1 MTMLIL
7 CATMASLLAHAS
19 HRNDANERLR
29 PVPFSQVRVT
39 DDFWSKRIETNRT
52 VTIPYCF
59 DKCEETGRISNFA
72 KAGGLVEGEFQGI
85 YYDDSDVYKVIEGAA
100 YSLAAHPDPE
110 LDGYLDE
117 LIAKIAAAQ
126 EDDGYLNT
134 FHTLVEPQN
143 KWSNIKD
150 KHELYCAGHLF
161 EAAVAHFQATGKR
174 SLLEVAI
181 RLADHIDRMFGPGP
195 EQNHHPSGHEEIEI
209 GLVKLFSVTGE
220 QRYLELAKYLLDQRG
235 NAAGHELYGAYAQDH
250 LPATEQ
256 REPVGHAVRAMY
268 LYAGMAD
275 VAALTGNDEY
285 LDALNAIWTNMV
297 ETKLYLT
304 GGIGARGAGEAFGDD
319 YELPNES
326 AYNETC
332 AAIGNAMWN
341 HRMNLLH
348 GQAKYADVLELALY
362 NGFLSGVSMAGDRF
376 FYPNPLASGGTYH
389 RSPWFSTS
397 CCPVNV
403 ARFVPSI
410 PGYIYAQSDDAI
422 HVNLFVESEAEIEV
436 GRQKVKIKQTT
447 NYPWEGEIRIEF
459 ETTGPATFD
468 LYLRMPQWVERSLIP
483 GSLYERPTYA
493 LYTPFVLEVAGPEQ
507 REIVDGYWRVSG
519 EWQSGDVVA
528 ISLATPINVVRANG
542 KVAANRGRVALMRG
556 PIVYCVEAADTDGY
570 VRHLWINPEQE
581 FTTEHRD
588 DLLGGVTV
596 IKGIARGRYATD
608 DGGIEEREVPFTA
621 IPYYA
626 WDHRAPGEMAVWLPT
641 SPELAAVMPAPTLA
655 SRGTPTAS
663 FCYQNDS
670 VLAVN
675 DQLEPKSS
683 SDESIPRL
691 TFWPHRG
698 TTEWVQLE
706 LPEETEISSVEIY
719 WFDDTGRGQ
728 CRVPKAWRLLYRDG
742 DAWKPVVPTGS
753 GRFSTEPHQ
762 FNRVTIQPV
771 RADAL
776 RLEIDLQPEFSA
788 GVLEWKIH

>member
-1 MTMLIL
+1 MLFL
-7 CATMASLLAHAS
+7 QAVMLTLHFQEQPRD
-19 HRNDANERLR
+19 HLR
-29 PVPFSQVRVT
+29 AVPFTQVKVS
-39 DDFWSKRIETNRT
+39 DDFWSRRIETNRA

-59 DKCEETGRISNFA
+59 AKCEETGRIANFE
-72 KAGGLVEGEFQGI
+72 KAGGLVDGEFQGI

-110 LDGYLDE
+110 LDRYLDE

-126 EDDGYLNT
+126 ENDGYLNT
-134 FHTLVEPQN
+134 YHTLVAPGE

-161 EAAVAHFQATGKR
+161 EAAVAHFQATRKR
-174 SLLEVAI
+174 SLLDVAI
-181 RLADHIDRMFGPGP
+181 KLADHIDRTFGPAP

-209 GLVKLFSVTGE
+209 GLVKLYGVTGE
-220 QRYLELAKYLLDQRG
+220 RRYLDLAKYLLDQRG
-235 NAAGHELYGAYAQDH
+235 NTEGHQLYGKYAQDH
-250 LPATEQ
+250 LPVTEQ

-275 VAALTGNDEY
+275 VAALSGNDDY
-285 LDALNAIWTNMV
+285 LDALDAIWENMV

-332 AAIGNAMWN
+332 AAIGNALWN

-348 GQAKYADVLELALY
+348 GDAKYADVLELVLY

-410 PGYIYAQSDDAI
+410 PGYIYAQSEDAI
-422 HVNLFVESEAEIEV
+422 YINLFVQSEAEIEL
-436 GRQKVKIKQTT
+436 GGQKVKIRQTT
-447 NYPWEGEIRIEF
+447 DYPWDDTLEIMITPEQPSR
-459 ETTGPATFD
+459 FD
-468 LYLRMPQWVERSLIP
+468 LHIRLPEWSGPEVIESDLYQQELRETKW
-483 GSLYERPTYA
+483 Y
-493 LYTPFVLEVAGPEQ
+493 LEVKINGESLDRAQLDPM
-507 REIVDGYWRVSG
+507 DGYMSISREWSAGDRIAVNLPFSVRVITA
-519 EWQSGDVVA
+519 DD
-528 ISLATPINVVRANG
+528 R
-542 KVAANRGRVALMRG
+542 VAANRGRVALMRG

-570 VRHLWINPEQE
+570 VRHLSIDPDQE
-581 FTTEHRD
+581 FTAEHRD

-596 IKGIARGRYATD
+596 IKGIAQGRYATEA
-608 DGGIEEREVPFTA
+608 GGVEEREVPFTA

-641 SPELAAVMPAPTLA
+641 SPDLAAVIPAPTIA
-655 SRGTPTAS
+655 SRGTPSAS

-675 DQLEPKSS
+675 DQLEPSSS
-683 SDESIPRL
+683 SDHSIPRL
-691 TFWPHRG
+691 TFWPHLG
-698 TTEWVQLE
+698 TTEWVQLD
-706 LPEETEISSVEIY
+706 LPEIATVSSVEVY

-728 CRVPKAWRLLYRDG
+728 CRVPRGWRLMYRDG
-742 DAWKPVVPTGS
+742 DDWKPVES
-753 GRFSTEPHQ
+753 ADRFGVQPDQ
-762 FNRVTIQPV
+762 YNRVSFKPV
-771 RADAL
+771 QTDAL
-776 RLEIDLQPEFSA
+776 RIELDMAPQFSA
-788 GVLEWKIH
+788 GILEWKVN